1 MTGSPDPAPD
11 RVGPSQPPLNF
22 VGGNGYIVLRGLV
35 EARDCEV
42 GWNKVMK
49 AWGSGDEKVV
59 AKNFELLFNAARSEE
74 QAKDPALPRRW
85 QSKSTLGSGVGG
97 PLFKKFNPHLTE
109 TVPGVGDLHP
119 MTPGSVILASVG
131 SGPQLPHTDVATHPD
146 VLPPSD
152 REVGDCHLSSFLC
165 LSEDYQVAVQAGT
178 ALGEA
183 GEARWYTV
191 ELHRGDML
199 LMVATSRHHGL
210 PALPDSKDGLQGALF
225 NLWTPDPRHKHHQAN
240 TTHLDAIPPKEA
252 LDVAGDLSSWD
263 LPSVDQVLWV
273 GKGAVGRVGLWEG
286 EAAQALFADPPQML
300 PAGPP
305 TCPFH
310 PTFIS
315 RSAPAS
321 DLAVIEVGPQ
331 CMLFFVGSVHQL
343 EVAKGGDVD
352 AESEIH
358 FALSGIA
365 PPGRPTTLWH
375 VVNTVPAWRSPKCA
389 RTGAWSITCPCDC
402 KVCLLVCLLCDG
414 KLDEIHVKFVRNS
427 YEFHVNKFV

>member
-1 MTGSPDPAPD
+1 MGSPDPAPD

-22 VGGNGYIVLRGLV
+22 VDGNGYIVLRGLV

-59 AKNFELLFNAARSEE
+59 AKNFELFFNAAQSEE

-97 PLFKKFNPHLTE
+97 ALFKKFHRHLTE
-109 TVPGVGDLHP
+109 IVPRVGDLHP
-119 MTPGSVILASVG
+119 MTPGSVIVASVG
-131 SGPQLPHTDVATHPD
+131 SGPQLPHTDVASHPE
-146 VLPPSD
+146 VLPPHD

-165 LSEDYQVAVQAGT
+165 LLEDYQVAVQAGT

-183 GEARWYTV
+183 REARWDTV

-225 NLWTPDPRHKHHQAN
+225 NLWTPDPRHKHHQPD
-240 TTHLDAIPPKEA
+240 TTHLDTTPPNEA

-263 LPSVDQVLWV
+263 CPSVDQVLWV

-286 EAAQALFADPPQML
+286 EAAQALFADPP
-300 PAGPP
+300 P
-305 TCPFH
+305 
-310 PTFIS
+310 
-315 RSAPAS
+315 
-321 DLAVIEVGPQ
+321 
-331 CMLFFVGSVHQL
+331 
-343 EVAKGGDVD
+343 D
-352 AESEIH
+352 A
-358 FALSGIA
+358 
-365 PPGRPTTLWH
+365 PGRPPHLPLPPHLHLPVGPGLRPRRHRGRRAVHAVLRGQRAPAGGLRGGQCRCGVGDPLCHVWH
-375 VVNTVPAWRSPKCA
+375 
-389 RTGAWSITCPCDC
+389 CPPGSADHAVAPGEHGPSVAVAQVREDRGMEHHLPMRVQGVLAC
-402 KVCLLVCLLCDG
+402 VFALCIG
-414 KLDEIHVKFVRNS
+414 KLDE
-427 YEFHVNKFV
+427 FHVTKCFANSLEM

>member
-1 MTGSPDPAPD
+1 
-11 RVGPSQPPLNF
+11 
-22 VGGNGYIVLRGLV
+22 
-35 EARDCEV
+35 
-42 GWNKVMK
+42 
-49 AWGSGDEKVV
+49 
-59 AKNFELLFNAARSEE
+59 
-74 QAKDPALPRRW
+74 
-85 QSKSTLGSGVGG
+85 
-97 PLFKKFNPHLTE
+97 
-109 TVPGVGDLHP
+109 
-119 MTPGSVILASVG
+119 MTPGNVIVASVG
-131 SGPQLPHTDVATHPD
+131 SGPQLPHTDLATHPE

-152 REVGDCHLSSFLC
+152 REVGDSHLSSFLC

-183 GEARWYTV
+183 GEARWDTV

-240 TTHLDAIPPKEA
+240 ATHLDATPPKEA

-263 LPSVDQVLWV
+263 LPSVPQVLWV
-273 GKGAVGRVGLWEG
+273 GKGAVGRVGLWE
-286 EAAQALFADPPQML
+286 ALFADPPQTL

-310 PTFIS
+310 PTFIC

-375 VVNTVPAWRSPKCA
+375 LVSTVPAWRGGCPSARGPGHGASPAHASARCA
-389 RTGAWSITCPCDC
+389 CLCVCFVYWQIGRNSREIRT
-402 KVCLLVCLLCDG
+402 
-414 KLDEIHVKFVRNS
+414 KFVRIS

>member
-1 MTGSPDPAPD
+1 M
-11 RVGPSQPPLNF
+11 
-22 VGGNGYIVLRGLV
+22 
-35 EARDCEV
+35 
-42 GWNKVMK
+42 
-49 AWGSGDEKVV
+49 
-59 AKNFELLFNAARSEE
+59 
-74 QAKDPALPRRW
+74 
-85 QSKSTLGSGVGG
+85 
-97 PLFKKFNPHLTE
+97 
-109 TVPGVGDLHP
+109 
-119 MTPGSVILASVG
+119 ASVG
-131 SGPQLPHTDVATHPD
+131 SGPQLPHTDVATHPG
-146 VLPPSD
+146 VLPPRD

-183 GEARWYTV
+183 GEARWDTV

-199 LMVATSRHHGL
+199 LIVATSRHHGL

-240 TTHLDAIPPKEA
+240 TTHLDATPPKEA
-252 LDVAGDLSSWD
+252 LHVAGDLSSLD

-286 EAAQALFADPPQML
+286 EAAQALFADPPQTL

-321 DLAVIEVGPQ
+321 GLAVIEVGPQ

-365 PPGRPTTLWH
+365 PPGSADHAVAPGEH
-375 VVNTVPAWRSPKCA
+375 GPSVVVAQVREDRGMEHHLPMRVQGVLACVFA
-389 RTGAWSITCPCDC
+389 
-402 KVCLLVCLLCDG
+402 LCIG